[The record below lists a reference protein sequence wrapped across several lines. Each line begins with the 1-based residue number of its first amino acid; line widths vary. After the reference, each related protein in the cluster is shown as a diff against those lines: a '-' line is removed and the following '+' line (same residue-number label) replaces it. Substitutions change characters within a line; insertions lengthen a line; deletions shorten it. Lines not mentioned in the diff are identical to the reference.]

1 MFHVKRSSEDRAA
14 TIDSPK
20 IVLAPME
27 GLTDFTMR
35 HVLTQ
40 LSPYDW
46 CVTEFLRIT
55 DRLMPA
61 SVFYRHCP
69 ELLNQG
75 RTSNGTPVHFQLLGS
90 DPQMLALNAR
100 RAVELGAPAIDL
112 NFGCPAKTVNRHG
125 GGATLLASS
134 RTLYEI
140 VRCVRE
146 HVPAG
151 TPVSAKMR
159 LGIDSTAELM
169 DNAQAIYDAGA
180 DWLTIHAR
188 TKSQGY
194 RPPVDW
200 SAVGRVNRH
209 FPAWR
214 VIANGDISCSASLAR
229 CQEVT
234 ACTDFMI
241 GRAAVCEP
249 DLVSRLKRPNQTA
262 LPWADIH
269 RWQLHFLQEMA
280 GTENGLVGRYKQW
293 LAMTTSV
300 YPEAIIQ
307 FQRVKAQ
314 KRIADIV
321 ALSGELECLPN

>member
-1 MFHVKRSSEDRAA
+1 V
-14 TIDSPK
+14 DSPR
-20 IVLAPME
+20 IILAPME

-55 DRLMPA
+55 DRLMPD

-90 DPQMLALNAR
+90 DPRMLALNAR
-100 RAVELGAPAIDL
+100 RAAALGAPAIDL

-125 GGATLLASS
+125 GGATLLANSQI
-134 RTLYEI
+134 LHEI

-146 HVPAG
+146 HVPAEV
-151 TPVSAKMR
+151 PVSAKMR

-169 DNAQAIYDAGA
+169 DNAQAIYEAGA

-200 SAVGRVNRH
+200 AAVGRVNRH
-209 FPAWR
+209 FPHWR
-214 VIANGDISCSASLAR
+214 VIANGDIGSRDSLAR
-229 CQEVT
+229 CREIT
-234 ACTDFMI
+234 GCTDFMV

-249 DLVSRLKRPNQTA
+249 DLVARLKQSGQAA
-262 LPWADIH
+262 LPWAEVH
-269 RWQLHFLQEMA
+269 RWQLHFLQKMA

-300 YPEAIIQ
+300 YPEAAVQ
-307 FQRVKAQ
+307 FQRVKTQ

-321 ALSGELECLPN
+321 ALSDEALPLS

>member
-1 MFHVKRSSEDRAA
+1 MSVPARSEALR
-14 TIDSPK
+14 

-55 DRLMPA
+55 DRLMPN

-69 ELLNQG
+69 ELLSHG
-75 RTSNGTPVHFQLLGS
+75 CTSNGTPVHFQLLGS
-90 DPQMLALNAR
+90 DPHMLALNAR
-100 RAVELGAPAIDL
+100 RAVTLGAVAIDL

-134 RTLYEI
+134 QTLYDI
-140 VRCVRE
+140 VKCVRE

-159 LGIDSTAELM
+159 LGIDSSAELM
-169 DNAQAIYDAGA
+169 DNAQAIYEAGA

-200 SAVGRVNRH
+200 AAIGRVCRH
-209 FPAWR
+209 FPDWQI
-214 VIANGDISCSASLAR
+214 IANGDIDSHVSLVQCR
-229 CQEVT
+229 ET
-234 ACTDFMI
+234 TGCTDFMV

-249 DLVSRLKRPNQTA
+249 DLVARLKRPAQEA
-262 LPWADIH
+262 LPWAEVH

-293 LAMTTSV
+293 LAMTTSK
-300 YPEAIIQ
+300 YPEAVAQ
-307 FQRVKAQ
+307 FQRVKTQ

-321 ALSGELECLPN
+321 ALSDPLHPLS

>member
-1 MFHVKRSSEDRAA
+1 
-14 TIDSPK
+14 
-20 IVLAPME
+20 ME

-55 DRLMPA
+55 DRLMPD
-61 SVFYRHCP
+61 SVFYKHCP

-90 DPQMLALNAR
+90 DPTMLALNAR
-100 RAVELGAPAIDL
+100 RAAALGAPAIDL

-125 GGATLLASS
+125 GGAALLASS
-134 RTLYEI
+134 QTLHEI

-146 HVPAG
+146 HVPAEI
-151 TPVSAKMR
+151 PVSAKMR
-159 LGIDSTAELM
+159 LGIDSAMELM
-169 DNAQAIYDAGA
+169 ENAQAIHEAGA

-200 SAVGRVNRH
+200 AAIGRVRQE
-209 FPAWR
+209 FPQWR
-214 VIANGDISCSASLAR
+214 IIANGDIDSRESLLR
-229 CQEVT
+229 CREMT
-234 ACTDFMI
+234 HCDDFMI

-249 DLVSRLKRPNQTA
+249 DLVMRLKQSAKPA
-262 LPWADIH
+262 LPWAEIH
-269 RWQLHFLQEMA
+269 RWQLHFLQKMA

-300 YPEAIIQ
+300 YPEALEQ
-307 FQRVKAQ
+307 FQRIKTK
-314 KRIADIV
+314 KRIDEIV
-321 ALSGELECLPN
+321 ALSAEAPAIVTGNATSVFNVTDS

>member
-1 MFHVKRSSEDRAA
+1 MSVPARSEALR
-14 TIDSPK
+14 

-55 DRLMPA
+55 DRLMPN

-69 ELLNQG
+69 ELLSHG
-75 RTSNGTPVHFQLLGS
+75 CTSNGTPVHFQLLGS
-90 DPQMLALNAR
+90 DPHMLALNAR
-100 RAVELGAPAIDL
+100 RAVTLGAVAIDL

-134 RTLYEI
+134 QTLYDI
-140 VRCVRE
+140 VKCVRE

-159 LGIDSTAELM
+159 LGIVSSAELM
-169 DNAQAIYDAGA
+169 DNAQAIYEAGA

-200 SAVGRVNRH
+200 AAIGRVCRH
-209 FPAWR
+209 FPDWQI
-214 VIANGDISCSASLAR
+214 IANGDIDSHGSLVQCR
-229 CQEVT
+229 EIT
-234 ACTDFMI
+234 GCTDFMV

-249 DLVSRLKRPNQTA
+249 DLVARLKRPAQEA
-262 LPWADIH
+262 LPWAEVH

-293 LAMTTSV
+293 LAMTTSK
-300 YPEAIIQ
+300 YPEAVAQ
-307 FQRVKAQ
+307 FQRVKTQ

-321 ALSGELECLPN
+321 ALSDPLNPLS

>member
-1 MFHVKRSSEDRAA
+1 MSA
-14 TIDSPK
+14 TAK
-20 IVLAPME
+20 LEALRIVLAPME

-55 DRLMPA
+55 DRLMPN
-61 SVFYRHCP
+61 SVFYKHCP

-90 DPQMLALNAR
+90 DPHMLALNAR
-100 RAVELGAPAIDL
+100 RAVELGALAIDL

-125 GGATLLASS
+125 GGATLLANSQ
-134 RTLYEI
+134 TLYDI
-140 VRCVRE
+140 VRSVRE
-146 HVPAG
+146 QVPQSV
-151 TPVSAKMR
+151 PVSAKMR

-169 DNAQAIYDAGA
+169 DNALAIHEAGA

-200 SAVGRVNRH
+200 EAIGRVCGR

-214 VIANGDISCSASLAR
+214 IIANGDISSQASLEQCR
-229 CQEVT
+229 EIT
-234 ACTDFMI
+234 GCTDFMV

-249 DLVSRLKRPNQTA
+249 DLVARLKMPAQKP

-293 LAMTTSV
+293 LAMTTST
-300 YPEAIIQ
+300 YPEAALQ
-307 FQRVKAQ
+307 FQRVKTQ

-321 ALSGELECLPN
+321 ALSNDGHR